1 MTAEILKPVFDSV
14 PGMISMEEGL
24 YLYKLASECSK
35 GVIVEIG
42 SNAGRST
49 ICLGK
54 GSKAGGKM
62 PVYSVDPHNG
72 GGATPDPTWYDA
84 GAPGTPD
91 NKYYINQGVGFNAFQ
106 GRLKQHGVD
115 DVVVPFVDY
124 SELAYK
130 KGWDKPIEVLFID
143 ADHRYNYVKMDLEL
157 WGKHLIPGGTVLM
170 HDSTYTGVRKVINEM
185 IISNPRFMDIRET
198 PIFSAKV
205 TLFPCLTSIL
215 DGRETPIFSAKA
227 TNDICN

>member
-1 MTAEILKPVFDSV
+1 MTTKILQPVFDSV

-24 YLYKLASECSK
+24 YLYDLASKCTK

-49 ICLGK
+49 ICLAK
-54 GSKAGGKM
+54 GSKAGERLGGVT
-62 PVYSVDPHNG
+62 VYSVDPHNG

-91 NKYYINQGVGFNAFQ
+91 KQYYTNQGVGFPAFRE
-106 GRLKQHGVD
+106 RLNQHHVE
-115 DVVVPFVDY
+115 DVVFPLVNY

-130 KGWDKPIEVLFID
+130 AGWDKPIELLFID

-157 WGKHLIPGGTVLM
+157 WGKHLIPGATLLM
-170 HDSTYTGVRKVINEM
+170 HDSTYTGVRRVINEM
-185 IISNPRFMDIRET
+185 VISSPRFTDIQET
-198 PIFSAKV
+198 PVFSAKV
-205 TLFPCLTSIL
+205 V
-215 DGRETPIFSAKA
+215 EV
-227 TNDICN
+227 